1 MPVAF
6 LDLAQYCA
14 PQVAT
19 ETIAAVVSVESGF
32 QPFAIR
38 INTDHPLAE
47 QPKTRAEAIET
58 ATILIAE
65 GHDIDL
71 GLGGL
76 NSGNLGRLGLSVS
89 DTFDFCLNIKAS
101 ASLLE
106 GYYQIALQGGATTAQ
121 AEVVML
127 RSYFG
132 NGDASV
138 GEMVGYDKK
147 VLAERARLSS
157 QLDRIEIV
165 EAQAQALPARE
176 RAGGSSAATAES
188 GSVEQSQQRSQASVP
203 RWDVYNAGRQ
213 SSVLVFPMS
222 KRSDEPMNLSARIR
236 PYAAMAAVFS
246 LTFVEPSFAQAGG
259 IESVLQNIVNM
270 LTGNVARL
278 LAIIAVIIVGIA
290 WMFGYLDLRK
300 AAFVV
305 LGIGIIFGATEIV
318 NMISGG

>member
-6 LDLAQYCA
+6 LDLAQNCA

-38 INTDHPLAE
+38 INTDRPLAE

-71 GLGGL
+71 GLGGI

-89 DTFDFCLNIKAS
+89 DTFDFCLNLKAS
-101 ASLLE
+101 AALLD
-106 GYYQIALQGGATTAQ
+106 GYYQIALQGSATTTQ
-121 AEVVML
+121 AEAVML

-138 GEMVGYDKK
+138 GEMVGYDRQ
-147 VLAERARLSS
+147 VLAERERLSS
-157 QLDRIEIV
+157 QLDSIEIV
-165 EAQAQALPARE
+165 EAQAQALPGRE
-176 RAGGSSAATAES
+176 RAGEPSAVTAEK
-188 GSVEQSQQRSQASVP
+188 SQQRSPASAP

-213 SSVLVFPMS
+213 SSVLVFS
-222 KRSDEPMNLSARIR
+222 NEQKE
-236 PYAAMAAVFS
+236 
-246 LTFVEPSFAQAGG
+246 
-259 IESVLQNIVNM
+259 
-270 LTGNVARL
+270 
-278 LAIIAVIIVGIA
+278 
-290 WMFGYLDLRK
+290 
-300 AAFVV
+300 
-305 LGIGIIFGATEIV
+305 
-318 NMISGG
+318 

>member
-1 MPVAF
+1 M
-6 LDLAQYCA
+6 
-14 PQVAT
+14 
-19 ETIAAVVSVESGF
+19 SVESGF

-38 INTDHPLAE
+38 INTDRPLAE

-58 ATILIAE
+58 ATTLIAE

-71 GLGGL
+71 GLGGI

-101 ASLLE
+101 AALLE

-147 VLAERARLSS
+147 VLAERERLSS
-157 QLDRIEIV
+157 QLDSIEIV

-176 RAGGSSAATAES
+176 RAGELFCRHGRQRSGREEPAAVPGFSAAM
-188 GSVEQSQQRSQASVP
+188 GCLQRGAAILRP
-203 RWDVYNAGRQ
+203 RLFQRAKGV
-213 SSVLVFPMS
+213 MS
-222 KRSDEPMNLSARIR
+222 P
-236 PYAAMAAVFS
+236 
-246 LTFVEPSFAQAGG
+246 
-259 IESVLQNIVNM
+259 
-270 LTGNVARL
+270 
-278 LAIIAVIIVGIA
+278 
-290 WMFGYLDLRK
+290 
-300 AAFVV
+300 
-305 LGIGIIFGATEIV
+305 
-318 NMISGG
+318 

>member
-6 LDLAQYCA
+6 LDLAQNCA

-38 INTDHPLAE
+38 INTDHPLTE

-58 ATILIAE
+58 ATMLIAE

-71 GLGGL
+71 GLGGI
-76 NSGNLGRLGLSVS
+76 NSGDLGRLGISVS

-101 ASLLE
+101 AALLE
-106 GYYQIALQGGATTAQ
+106 GYYRVALQGGATTGQ
-121 AEVVML
+121 AEAVML

-147 VLAERARLSS
+147 VLAERARLSD
-157 QLDRIEIV
+157 QLESIEIV
-165 EAQAQALPARE
+165 ETQALPARE
-176 RAGGSSAATAES
+176 RAGEPSAATVES
-188 GSVEQSQQRSQASVP
+188 GPAEKDQQRSQASVP

-213 SSVLVFPMS
+213 SSVLVFS
-222 KRSDEPMNLSARIR
+222 NEQKE
-236 PYAAMAAVFS
+236 
-246 LTFVEPSFAQAGG
+246 
-259 IESVLQNIVNM
+259 
-270 LTGNVARL
+270 
-278 LAIIAVIIVGIA
+278 
-290 WMFGYLDLRK
+290 
-300 AAFVV
+300 
-305 LGIGIIFGATEIV
+305 
-318 NMISGG
+318 

>member
-6 LDLAQYCA
+6 LDLAQNCA

-71 GLGGL
+71 GLGGI
-76 NSGNLGRLGLSVS
+76 NSGNLGRLGISVS

-101 ASLLE
+101 AALLE
-106 GYYQIALQGGATTAQ
+106 GYYRVALQGGATTAQ
-121 AEVVML
+121 AEAVML

-147 VLAERARLSS
+147 VMAERARLSD
-157 QLDRIEIV
+157 QLESIEIDT
-165 EAQAQALPARE
+165 QAQALPARE
-176 RAGGSSAATAES
+176 RAGGSSAATVES
-188 GSVEQSQQRSQASVP
+188 GPTEKDQQRPQASVP

-213 SSVLVFPMS
+213 SSVLVFS
-222 KRSDEPMNLSARIR
+222 NEQKE
-236 PYAAMAAVFS
+236 
-246 LTFVEPSFAQAGG
+246 
-259 IESVLQNIVNM
+259 
-270 LTGNVARL
+270 
-278 LAIIAVIIVGIA
+278 
-290 WMFGYLDLRK
+290 
-300 AAFVV
+300 
-305 LGIGIIFGATEIV
+305 
-318 NMISGG
+318 